1 MRTVFPAVGWGAP
14 AWAFW
19 VDVGLRLGLVALLVV
34 GAGLV
39 WLLLLCVF
47 WFLVFGCWVSVSG
60 VAFVSRFLL
69 GLLSFW
75 SCSGKNSLNVIGV
88 SW

>member
-1 MRTVFPAVGWGAP
+1 MRTVFPAVGWGVP

-19 VDVGLRLGLVALLVV
+19 VDVGVRLVALLGI
-34 GAGLV
+34 GAELV
-39 WLLLLCVF
+39 WLLLLFVF
-47 WFLVFGCWVSVSG
+47 WFFVLGCWVSVSG

-69 GLLSFW
+69 VLLSFW